1 MKIVIDIRCLMGGHY
16 SGVGWYTY
24 NLIKNLLQIDR
35 ENEYL
40 LFYNSSKKIDLPKFN
55 YSNVKYCG
63 FNYPNKL
70 FNLSLNFFSR
80 PQLDLLVGGGT
91 IFFSPNFHFLSIS
104 SQTKLVIA
112 VHDLSFLI
120 YPSFFTFKQ
129 QLWHK
134 LVLSRNILERADVIL
149 ADSYSTKTDLIDL
162 LKINNE
168 KIRVNYLGVDE
179 VYYKK
184 ANSDELTRVKEK
196 YNLPNDFILC
206 LGTLEPRKNLASAI
220 KAYNNLSGEEQL
232 VIAGGTGWKA
242 TEVKELI
249 ESNQQ
254 IKLIGYVTEADK
266 PALYQLSKLLLYPS
280 FYEGFG
286 LPPVEAMASGTPVIV
301 GYNSS
306 QSEVV
311 GEAGLLVDP
320 FDVGQITLALKS
332 LLDDS
337 ELRNELIL
345 AGRER
350 AREFSWSKTAE
361 RTLNVFRELKNP
373 RS

>member
-1 MKIVIDIRCLMGGHY
+1 MKTVIDIRCLMDRQY
-16 SGVGWYTY
+16 TGVGWYAY
-24 NLIKNLLQIDR
+24 YLIENLLKIDQK
-35 ENEYL
+35 NEYV
-40 LFYNSSKKIDLPKFN
+40 LFYNSSKQVELPKFAFP
-55 YSNVKYCG
+55 NVTYRG

-70 FNLSLNFFSR
+70 FNLSLNFLSR
-80 PQLDLLVGGGT
+80 PQLDLLVET
-91 IFFSPNFHFLSIS
+91 SDVFFSPNFHFLSVS
-104 SQTKLVIA
+104 EQTKLVVT

-120 YPSFFTFKQ
+120 YPPFFTLKQ
-129 QLWHK
+129 RLWHK
-134 LVLSRNILERADVIL
+134 LILSRSILGRAEKIMV
-149 ADSYSTKTDLIDL
+149 DSYSTKTDLLELLNINENKVEVNYPGVAEKYFSVLAKEEL
-162 LKINNE
+162 LK
-168 KIRVNYLGVDE
+168 
-179 VYYKK
+179 
-184 ANSDELTRVKEK
+184 VKEK
-196 YNLPNDFILC
+196 YSLPDNFVLC

-220 KAYNNLSGEEQL
+220 KAFNNLSGEEQL

-242 TEVKELI
+242 TAVKELI
-249 ESNQQ
+249 ENNQQ
-254 IKLIGYVTEADK
+254 IKLIGYVAEADK

-286 LPPVEAMASGTPVIV
+286 LPPIEAMASGTPVIV

-320 FDVGQITLALKS
+320 FDVGQITLALKG
-332 LLDDS
+332 LLNDS
-337 ELRNELIL
+337 ELRNELII

-373 RS
+373 QS